1 MSETP
6 IDAYGQPL
14 AYRQTTEGVIVCSAS
29 DNMQDEQGYNER
41 EYEGSNQFP
50 DADDFPVVL
59 YNPELR
65 NALPPPDK
73 AIADYDEWSELD
85 KSLYDK
91 PDDED

>member
-14 AYRQTTEGVIVCSAS
+14 AYRQTTEGVIVYSAS

-65 NALPPPDK
+65 NALPPPDR
-73 AIADYDEWSELD
+73 AIADYDDWSELD
-85 KSLYDK
+85 KTLYDK